1 MLEVVVF
8 QLIQLSME
16 LTQVKHH
23 YKIHISLGTAT
34 VQVAFFLDGNAFASY
49 IINFPVVV
57 TQDAL
62 VSTFSFGPATL
73 ITTSFAVPCK
83 IYFYLFIFKRW
94 KWFTNC
100 KLYCKKSK
108 SIPWILIIAIHYI
121 SIIIFVIQFFHFFCT
136 YCFLR

>member
-1 MLEVVVF
+1 
-8 QLIQLSME
+8 ME

-83 IYFYLFIFKRW
+83 IYFYLFISKRW
-94 KWFTNC
+94 FWTPNW

-108 SIPWILIIAIHYI
+108 SIPWILNNIFLHLIINR
-121 SIIIFVIQFFHFFCT
+121 SKLF
-136 YCFLR
+136 